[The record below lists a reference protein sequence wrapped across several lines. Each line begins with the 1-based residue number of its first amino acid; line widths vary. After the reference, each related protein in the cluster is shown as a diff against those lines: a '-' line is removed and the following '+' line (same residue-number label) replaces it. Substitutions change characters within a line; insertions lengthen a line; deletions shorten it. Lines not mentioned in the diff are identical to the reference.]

1 VVVLNA
7 AAALVAAGKTDTIE
21 AGMRVATES
30 IDSGSARR
38 KLDELVNFTRQAG

>member
-21 AGMRVATES
+21 AGMHLATES
-30 IDSGSARR
+30 IDSGAARD
-38 KLDELVNFTRQAG
+38 KLQRLVDFTRQAG